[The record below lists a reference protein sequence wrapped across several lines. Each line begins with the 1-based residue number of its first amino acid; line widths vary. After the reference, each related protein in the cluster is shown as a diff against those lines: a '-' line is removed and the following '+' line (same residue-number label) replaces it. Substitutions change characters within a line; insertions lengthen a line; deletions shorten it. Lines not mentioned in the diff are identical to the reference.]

1 MLILTFYRN
10 KKNIT
15 KKHKELTPETVE
27 GSEEEEIKAE
37 VIEDSDEEE
46 GEDTNKCG
54 RMSQASERPRVFVEI
69 DASATP
75 SIGPES
81 GDPPAP
87 SPRGIPHNSVSA
99 RDAVLGEVLV
109 EEQLATELRMRQEAQ
124 EEQAARGWWGRAS

>member
-46 GEDTNKCG
+46 GEDTNKCVPLF
-54 RMSQASERPRVFVEI
+54 S
-69 DASATP
+69 
-75 SIGPES
+75 
-81 GDPPAP
+81 
-87 SPRGIPHNSVSA
+87 
-99 RDAVLGEVLV
+99 L
-109 EEQLATELRMRQEAQ
+109 
-124 EEQAARGWWGRAS
+124 